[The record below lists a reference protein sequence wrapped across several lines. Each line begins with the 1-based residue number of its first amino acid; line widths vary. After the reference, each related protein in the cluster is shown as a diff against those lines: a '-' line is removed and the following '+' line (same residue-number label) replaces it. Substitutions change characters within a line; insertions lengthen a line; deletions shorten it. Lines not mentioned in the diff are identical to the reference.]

1 LARIKVPALELKRR
15 FTTEARRGSGERGDG
30 DKKMLRVFK
39 NGGYTIFEKR
49 VTLLREEDGARPYE
63 LRTV

>member
-39 NGGYTIFEKR
+39 NGGYTILKN
-49 VTLLREEDGARPYE
+49 A
-63 LRTV
+63 